1 MRPQPLIAL
10 LTIFLSRVEDLKQ
23 TSDPTE
29 VPSPEEL
36 DKWYV
41 QKSSTA
47 VSAEPQVRQL
57 VFNTLFHIIAQHLLL
72 LFPSTRAAAI
82 AGANFVPTS
91 QHDSVDQQVWQLLAA
106 VALHASLEQQQ
117 HLVTTL
123 REKILDNVLS
133 VNRGWA
139 TNEEATTKLANVNIF
154 LHALGLDSSQ
164 VVV

>member
-1 MRPQPLIAL
+1 
-10 LTIFLSRVEDLKQ
+10 
-23 TSDPTE
+23 
-29 VPSPEEL
+29 
-36 DKWYV
+36 
-41 QKSSTA
+41 
-47 VSAEPQVRQL
+47 

-72 LFPSTRAAAI
+72 LFPSTRAAI

-91 QHDSVDQQVWQLLAA
+91 QHDVADQQVWQLLAA
-106 VALHASLEQQQ
+106 IALHASLEQQQ

-139 TNEEATTKLANVNIF
+139 NNEDAAIKLANVNIF